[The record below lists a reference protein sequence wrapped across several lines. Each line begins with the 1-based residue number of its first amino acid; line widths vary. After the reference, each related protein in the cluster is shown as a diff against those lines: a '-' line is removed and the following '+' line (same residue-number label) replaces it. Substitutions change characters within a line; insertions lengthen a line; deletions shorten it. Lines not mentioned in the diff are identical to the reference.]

1 MSRSKKTFF
10 ALLTNMKEL
19 FHLKNDKLDTFSF
32 VGSQQ
37 QYFGV
42 GILDISYFN
51 EREASNEFV
60 KKDYLIRDY
69 LFKAKCIF
77 QKIEKNYR

>member
-1 MSRSKKTFF
+1 MSRRKKTFF

-32 VGSQQ
+32 VASQQ

-42 GILDISYFN
+42 GILDISYVN

>member
-1 MSRSKKTFF
+1 
-10 ALLTNMKEL
+10 MKNY
-19 FHLKNDKLDTFSF
+19 FTKRNDKLDTLSF
-32 VGSQQ
+32 VRSQQ

-42 GILDISYFN
+42 GILDISCFN

-69 LFKAKCIF
+69 LFKAKCVF

>member
-1 MSRSKKTFF
+1 MSRREKKFCSSYKYERIIS
-10 ALLTNMKEL
+10 LK
-19 FHLKNDKLDTFSF
+19 KNDKLDTFSF

-60 KKDYLIRDY
+60 KKDYLIFVIIYFKQNVY
-69 LFKAKCIF
+69 LRK
-77 QKIEKNYR
+77 

>member
-1 MSRSKKTFF
+1 
-10 ALLTNMKEL
+10 MKEL

-32 VGSQQ
+32 VCSQQ

-51 EREASNEFV
+51 ERDASNEFV
-60 KKDYLIRDY
+60 NKDYLICDY

-77 QKIEKNYR
+77 QKMEKNYR

>member
-1 MSRSKKTFF
+1 
-10 ALLTNMKEL
+10 MKEL

-60 KKDYLIRDY
+60 KKI
-69 LFKAKCIF
+69 I
-77 QKIEKNYR
+77 

>member
-1 MSRSKKTFF
+1 
-10 ALLTNMKEL
+10 MKNY
-19 FHLKNDKLDTFSF
+19 FTKRNDKLDTFSF

-42 GILDISYFN
+42 GILDISCFN

-60 KKDYLIRDY
+60 KKDYVIRDY